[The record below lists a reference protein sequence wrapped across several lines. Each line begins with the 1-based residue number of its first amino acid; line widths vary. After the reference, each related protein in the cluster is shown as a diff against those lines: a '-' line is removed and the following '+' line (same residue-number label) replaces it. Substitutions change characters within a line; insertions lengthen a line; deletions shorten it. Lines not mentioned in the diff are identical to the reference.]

1 MKWGKFNLKDAIKP
15 YKFDLDLLQKIP
27 CSDKENKEYRK
38 MLQEDGKLPE
48 GVYPYTNAKGK
59 ASLKEFYTVYEPD
72 LTEAE
77 LEEYLKYKELSILN
91 TIKNLTYTKI
101 NLLNI
106 ITDCLIFIVLLL
118 IIALILGGL
127 LSFS

>member
-1 MKWGKFNLKDAIKP
+1 MKKGKFNLKEAVKS

-27 CSDKENKEYRK
+27 CSDEENKEYRK
-38 MLQEDGKLPE
+38 ILQEGGKLPS
-48 GVYPYTNAKGK
+48 GVYPYTNERGK
-59 ASLKEFYTVYEPD
+59 ASVKEFYTVYEPD

-101 NLLNI
+101 NLLNM
-106 ITDCLIFIVLLL
+106 ITDCLIFIVLLMVV
-118 IIALILGGL
+118 ALILGGIA
-127 LSFS
+127 FNT